1 MRRDQL
7 NTIFSKD
14 FDLEESK
21 WRGPFD
27 FVERG
32 SKNLFVTIGDSWT
45 YGWRLDEETNTD
57 KDQYRI
63 DHTYGGVISQQ
74 LGWDFLNV
82 SIPASNNLWMVEK
95 FRQICANADQ
105 LGYDRIKVFIT
116 LTEYGREFYTDFDGA
131 PALQES
137 YKCCQT
143 PDDVASALSNHVA
156 DLMLENNNVEFDLG
170 INYVSNLYPPK
181 LQSHIVPLSW
191 LEILHGGTIDEKC
204 IVVGS
209 WVIPKYEHIPMYN
222 SLVSNAAL
230 KENLQDLVNRSEKR
244 INIIYNTGYNHRIGY
259 GHPNSQGHE
268 LWAKYI
274 MNTIKL

>member
-7 NTIFSKD
+7 NAIFSKD
-14 FDLEESK
+14 FELEEST

-45 YGWRLDEETNTD
+45 FGWRLDEETSTD
-57 KDQYRI
+57 KDRYRI

-82 SIPASNNLWMVEK
+82 SIPASNNLWMIEK
-95 FRQICANADQ
+95 FQQICANADQ
-105 LGYDRIKVFIT
+105 LGYERIKVFIT

-137 YKCCQT
+137 YKSCQT
-143 PDDVASALSNHVA
+143 PDDVARAISKHVA
-156 DLMLENNNVEFDLG
+156 DLVLENSNIEVNLG
-170 INYVSNLYPPK
+170 INYVSNLYPEN
-181 LQSHIVPLSW
+181 LQSKIVPRSW
-191 LEILHGGTIDEKC
+191 LEILCDKPIDEKC

-222 SLVSNAAL
+222 SSVTNDVL
-230 KENLQDLVNRSEKR
+230 KENLQDLVNQSEKR
-244 INIIYNTGYNHRIGY
+244 INIIYSTGYNHRVGY